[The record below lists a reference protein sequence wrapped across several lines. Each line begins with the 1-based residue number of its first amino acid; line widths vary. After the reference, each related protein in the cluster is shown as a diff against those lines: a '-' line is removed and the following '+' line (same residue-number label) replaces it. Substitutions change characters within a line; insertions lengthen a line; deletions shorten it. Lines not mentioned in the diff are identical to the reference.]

1 MSNIDNRLKK
11 LEEKSNSGGVV
22 YPVTSP
28 GSNGFWYVGSRR
40 FSTLEE
46 VKSAY
51 PGQRVNPV
59 TLRVMADL
67 GEL

>member
-46 VKSAY
+46 VKAAY
-51 PGQRVNPV
+51 PGRRVKPV
-59 TLRVMADL
+59 TLPVKMDLADL
-67 GEL
+67 

>member
-1 MSNIDNRLKK
+1 MSNIDNRIKK
-11 LEEKSNSGGVV
+11 LEKNSGGVV

-28 GSNGFWYVGSRR
+28 GSKGFWYIGGRQ
-40 FSTLEE
+40 FANLEE
-46 VKSAY
+46 VKAAY

-59 TLRVMADL
+59 SLRVMVDL

>member
-11 LEEKSNSGGVV
+11 LEELSNSGGVV

-28 GSNGFWYVGSRR
+28 GSNGFWYIGSRK

-46 VKSAY
+46 VKAAY
-51 PGQRVNPV
+51 PGRSVKPV

-67 GEL
+67 ADL

>member
-1 MSNIDNRLKK
+1 MSNLDKRVND
-11 LEEKSNSGGVV
+11 LERRNSPVV

-46 VKSAY
+46 VKAAY

-59 TLRVMADL
+59 TLRVMVDL